1 MDHLTDRLQ
10 MRLLE
15 KGGVVPYEL
24 LLLADPSRELIDHYI
39 FDATCY
45 VAYLE
50 HTPVGVYALLEVGNI
65 GEIKNIAVAD
75 QYQGKGIGKYL
86 LHHACQTAKEK
97 GGTKIRIGTGNS
109 SIGQLYLYQQQGF
122 EITGVVKDFFTRHY
136 PAPIYENGIACKH
149 MILLEKTL

>member
-1 MDHLTDRLQ
+1 MHRLTDHLQ

-15 KGGVVPYEL
+15 KGGAVPYEL
-24 LLLADPSRELIDHYI
+24 LLLADPARELIDSYI

-45 VAYLE
+45 VAYLD
-50 HTPVGVYALLEVGNI
+50 HTQVGVYALLEQEDI
-65 GEIKNIAVAD
+65 AEIKNIAVAD

-86 LHHACQTAKEK
+86 LHHACQTAKEH
-97 GGTKIRIGTGNS
+97 GWTRIRIGTGNS

-122 EITGVVKDFFTRHY
+122 EITGVVKDFFTQHY
-136 PAPIYENGIACKH
+136 PDPIYENGIACKH